1 MREPIKELFAAH
13 KSEAMET
20 LIRMNLSRTISGSHG
35 LRSVFSAGLALVA
48 ISLSSFAGCSSGNSA
63 SKPQFQSITFTDVN
77 GTPQKISPTSL
88 TVSQGTYLDVTLTSD
103 PKLLGADWSVVC
115 GSALPPGTPL
125 PPGQTQDQS
134 CGTFTPG
141 HTISAPVPPYLSSAA
156 GYVTFYTAPAVPPK
170 QGIVTL
176 YASATSDPSV
186 FTTVTIAINGL
197 PISVGF
203 APAPPSSLGLS
214 VATQFK
220 AVLNNDV
227 TGAGVNWTVLCS
239 SSDCGS
245 FNPRQTASGVLTTY
259 TTPATVPTG
268 GTVVVT
274 ATSIADPTKSVSATI
289 QILPISVSVTPTVL
303 SVATAGSNTLTA
315 NVANDGLNK
324 GVNWSVNC
332 TNATSP
338 ANCGTIT
345 SHTASGVAATYTA
358 PSVANIAVGSTVN
371 IIATSA
377 ADPTKS
383 ATAVVTT
390 TQGNLVTGTA
400 QAAGQSVRHAQVTLY
415 AAATSGTALNAGA
428 SATNTPAVTTA
439 ATEEDGSFSIPYG
452 YVCPSPETQ
461 MYLVSAGGDAGG
473 GTNSK
478 LVLMAALG
486 SCAQLDTARFVIN
499 EATTVAAVYALS
511 GFMSDAQ
518 QIGSENAPPAGM
530 AAAFATARDLVD
542 ITTGVA
548 LQRTVSSAGVVPQTK
563 INTLAD
569 LLSTCARSSGSTQED
584 GSVCDQLFSATNPGT
599 TPVTKPNNTVR
610 ALLNLAHNAT
620 GFANDQSSFATL
632 YRLATSNASFAPELT
647 SEPSDW
653 TLAIEF
659 PHGQDN
665 GDIAASEAPSF
676 ERLVTTGAGS
686 SVDSA
691 GNVWVRGSGDADVEF
706 VGAASCAGAS
716 KTLLPMTTSPER
728 VP

>member
-1 MREPIKELFAAH
+1 MREPMEELFAAH

-20 LIRMNLSRTISGSHG
+20 LIRMNLSRTISGSRG

-48 ISLSSFAGCSSGNSA
+48 ISLSSLVGCSSGNSA
-63 SKPQFQSITFTDVN
+63 SKPQFISIDFTDVN
-77 GTPQKISPTSL
+77 GATPKSLTSL

-103 PKLLGADWSVVC
+103 PKLLGADWSVSC
-115 GSALPPGTPL
+115 GSALAPGTPL

-141 HTISAPVPPYLSSAA
+141 HTMSMINGQIPSYLSSAA

-186 FTTVTIAINGL
+186 FISVTIAINGL

-214 VATQFK
+214 IATQFK
-220 AVLNNDV
+220 AVLNNDA
-227 TGAGVNWTVLCS
+227 TGAGVNWTVLCG

-245 FNPRQTASGVLTTY
+245 FSPKQTASGVLTTY

-274 ATSIADPTKSVSATI
+274 ATSVADPTKSASAII
-289 QILPISVSVTPTVL
+289 QILPISVSVTPAIL
-303 SVATAGSNTLTA
+303 SVATAGTGPLTA

-324 GVNWSVNC
+324 GVNWSVSC
-332 TNATSP
+332 TNAASP
-338 ANCGTIT
+338 ASCGTIT
-345 SHTASGVAATYTA
+345 SHTASGATATYTA

-377 ADPTKS
+377 TDPTKS

-390 TQGNLVTGTA
+390 IQGNLISGTA
-400 QAAGQSVRHAQVTLY
+400 QAAGQPVRQAQVTLY
-415 AAATSGTALNAGA
+415 AAATSGAALNA
-428 SATNTPAVTTA
+428 NAVTPSTSVVTA
-439 ATEEDGSFSIPYG
+439 ATTEEDGRFSIPYG
-452 YVCPSPETQ
+452 YECPTPETQ

-473 GTNSK
+473 GTNSD

-486 SCAQLDTARFVIN
+486 SCSKLDTTRFEIN

-518 QIGSENAPPAGM
+518 HVGSGNASPAGM
-530 AAAFATARDLVD
+530 TVAFSTANDLVD
-542 ITTGVA
+542 VTTGVA
-548 LQRTVSSAGVVPQTK
+548 RQQTVSGAGIVPQTK
-563 INTLAD
+563 INTLAN
-569 LLSTCARSSGSTQED
+569 LLSECARSGGSTQGD
-584 GSVCDQLFSATNPGT
+584 GSTCDQLFKATNPGT
-599 TPVTKPNNTVR
+599 TPVTQANNTVQ

-620 GFANDQSSFATL
+620 GFANDQDSFTTL
-632 YRLATSNASFAPELT
+632 YRLAAPSASFAPELT

-659 PHGQDN
+659 SAGQEN
-665 GDIAASEAPSF
+665 GGTAASASP
-676 ERLVTTGAGS
+676 
-686 SVDSA
+686 SVDPA
-691 GNVWVRGSGDADVEF
+691 GNVWVRDSSDADVEF
-706 VGAASCAGAS
+706 VGAASCAGAPKALVQITAS
-716 KTLLPMTTSPER
+716 SGR